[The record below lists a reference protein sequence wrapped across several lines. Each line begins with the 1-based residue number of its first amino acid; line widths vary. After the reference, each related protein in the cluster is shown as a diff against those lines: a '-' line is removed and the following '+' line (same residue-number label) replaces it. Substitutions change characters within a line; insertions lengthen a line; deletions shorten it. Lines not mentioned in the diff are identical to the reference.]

1 MLVLLGS
8 RAFCNGFDTSVD
20 LQECDRQDAVGFN
33 TIAASGEE
41 GIASGEEGIASGQK
55 AGGVHCCASTVALS
69 QQGEL
74 VLCVYLS

>member
-41 GIASGEEGIASGQK
+41 GIASGQK